1 MAAERNG
8 GDGVVATPSAT
19 ASIKGPS
26 MTAAF
31 TLYFVIPLVCLGLA
45 SIFGPGVIPANQKE
59 TRKSRHV
66 PIQVNVPSAASSGN
80 GAASLMHA
88 KVTDEQHRQ
97 RQEQKKQRKKKNNSK
112 KIKSQ
117 YEQVR

>member
-1 MAAERNG
+1 
-8 GDGVVATPSAT
+8 
-19 ASIKGPS
+19 
-26 MTAAF
+26 
-31 TLYFVIPLVCLGLA
+31 VIPLVCLGLA

-59 TRKSRHV
+59 TAKSRSV
-66 PIQVNVPSAASSGN
+66 PLQVNVPSAASGN
-80 GAASLMHA
+80 GASPLMGA